1 MVYTYSNAF
10 FKCKK
15 EIMTCI
21 IKWMNYY
28 ARFKFVS
35 HRKTNTA
42 LYEILR
48 FVKLIK
54 IIQWI
59 PEARE
64 MGNRELCNGYRVSY
78 LHDGKD

>member
-1 MVYTYSNAF
+1 
-10 FKCKK
+10 
-15 EIMTCI
+15 
-21 IKWMNYY
+21 MNYY